1 MSVADMPFKMQGVE
15 IAEKAPHK
23 MVLNVDTS
31 QQNVSAVIEKT
42 LSLAS
47 MRDISIEDPPMED
60 VLRSIYKSGQ
70 G

>member
-1 MSVADMPFKMQGVE
+1 MSVSDIAFEMQGVE

-31 QQNVSAVIEKT
+31 QQNVSTVIEKA

-60 VLRSIYKSGQ
+60 VLRSIYKNGQ